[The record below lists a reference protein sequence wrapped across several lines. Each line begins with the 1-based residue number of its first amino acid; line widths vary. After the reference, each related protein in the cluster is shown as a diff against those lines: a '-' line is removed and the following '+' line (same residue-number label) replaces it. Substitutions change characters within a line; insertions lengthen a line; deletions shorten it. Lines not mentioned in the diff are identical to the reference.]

1 MQFSFTPQAS
11 KKLQAIMAEKGG
23 SLALRIEIAR
33 GLVGLEWKMTLEPRS
48 GAAVVVDGVPVQA
61 EPATT
66 RQMEGLIIDWV
77 MTPDGPGLGVYDK
90 SLIDRDLHRG

>member
-11 KKLQAIMAEKGG
+11 KQLLAIMAEKGG
-23 SLALRIEIAR
+23 NLALRIEISS
-33 GLVGLEWKMTLEPRS
+33 GLGGLEWKMTLEPKS
-48 GAAVVVDGVPVQA
+48 SAAVLVDGVPVHA
-61 EPATT
+61 GPGTT